1 MQNVIRYTRLS
12 RISKIAERFTSK
24 RIVNTYGFSPC
35 PRETCYCYELIR
47 RPEKTKITKRLIKNA
62 YKCKDEYQQM
72 QDLVDMLNKR

>member
-1 MQNVIRYTRLS
+1 MQNVIRSTRFL
-12 RISKIAERFTSK
+12 KIRKITDIFSSK

>member
-47 RPEKTKITKRLIKNA
+47 RPEKTKITKELIKNA
-62 YKCKDEYQQM
+62 HKCKDEYHLM

>member
-1 MQNVIRYTRLS
+1 MQTVIRATRFLK
-12 RISKIAERFTSK
+12 ISKITDIFSSK
-24 RIVNTYGFSPC
+24 CIVNTYGFCPC
-35 PRETCYCYELIR
+35 PRETCYCYELIK

>member
-1 MQNVIRYTRLS
+1 MQNVIRSTRFL
-12 RISKIAERFTSK
+12 RISKIANRFTSK

-47 RPEKTKITKRLIKNA
+47 RPEKTKITKKLIKNA
-62 YKCKDEYQQM
+62 YKCKDEYHEM

>member
-1 MQNVIRYTRLS
+1 MQSVIRSTRFL
-12 RISKIAERFTSK
+12 KIKKITDIFSSK

-47 RPEKTKITKRLIKNA
+47 RPEKTKITKELIKNA
-62 YKCKDEYQQM
+62 YKCKDEYHEM